1 MRELRHDPIQKRWV
15 IISSDRA
22 RRPVDLDERLE
33 PEKPV
38 EPARCPFC
46 GGNEDKTPSEIWRWR
61 DPAAPAGGPNW
72 SVRVV
77 PNKYPALTIE
87 GDVEREA
94 VGHYDR
100 VNGVGAHEVIIESPD
115 HGKRLADM
123 SLSEFVAVL
132 RAYRARLN
140 DLRGDRRLRYILIF
154 KNYKERAGAS
164 LQHPPSQVIA
174 TPVTPRTVAME
185 LDSARQHYHL
195 KERCLFCDILHQE
208 VREGERVVQVDE
220 HFITV
225 APYASRFPF
234 ELMLAPRQHGHDF
247 GLLDD
252 AGLERLAFH
261 FRDVLRRMQKGL
273 GDPPYNFLLHTAPNT
288 ESMNKRPNYWSTIS
302 ADWHWHIEILPRLTS
317 VAGFEWGTGYYIN
330 PTPPEVAAAYLREV
344 EL

>member
-22 RRPVDLDERLE
+22 RRPVDLE
-33 PEKPV
+33 PERSEPERPV
-38 EPARCPFC
+38 DPARCPFC
-46 GGNEDKTPSEIWRWR
+46 GGNEAKTPTEIWSWR
-61 DPAAPAGGPNW
+61 DPSAPPGTPW
-72 SVRVV
+72 TVRVV

-100 VNGVGAHEVIIESPD
+100 VNGVGAHEVIVETPD
-115 HGKRLADM
+115 HGKRLPDM
-123 SLSEFVAVL
+123 TLGEFVAVL

-140 DLRGDRRLRYILIF
+140 DLRRDRRLRYILIF

-164 LQHPPSQVIA
+164 LQHPHSQVIA
-174 TPVTPRTVAME
+174 TPVTPRTVAGE
-185 LDSARQHYHL
+185 LESARQHYNL
-195 KERCLFCDILHQE
+195 KERCLICDILHQE
-208 VREGERVVQVDE
+208 VREQERVVQVDE

-234 ELMLAPRQHGHDF
+234 ELMLAPRAHGHDF

-252 AGLERLAFH
+252 TGLEQLAYH
-261 FRDVLRRMQKGL
+261 FRDVLRRVQKGL
-273 GDPPYNFLLHTAPNT
+273 GDPPYNFLLHTSPNT
-288 ESMNKRPNYWSTIS
+288 ESMSKRPGYWSTIA

-330 PTPPEVAAAYLREV
+330 PTPPEVAATYLREV